1 MTNSATDLTRSPF
14 DFSKLKARWDLER
27 AQTRIASVRLEA
39 QVRLAATP
47 ILQAYGVTR
56 AYLFGSIA
64 AGRAGARS
72 DVDLLVLGVG
82 AAAYWDL
89 RRDLEQVLGRP
100 LELFAQDDDPVFVA
114 KVIARGQVIY
124 GPHP

>member
-14 DFSKLKARWDLER
+14 DFSKLKARWVLER

>member
-1 MTNSATDLTRSPF
+1 MINSASEPTRLPF

-27 AQTRIASVRLEA
+27 AQTRIASAQLEA
-39 QVRLAATP
+39 QVRLTAAP
-47 ILQAYGVTR
+47 ILQAYHVTT

-64 AGRAGARS
+64 DGRASAWS

-89 RRDLEQVLGRP
+89 RRDLEQALERP
-100 LELFAQDDDPVFVA
+100 LDLFTQDDDPVFVA
-114 KVIARGQVIY
+114 KIIARGQVIY

>member
-1 MTNSATDLTRSPF
+1 MINPTTEPTGRPF
-14 DFSKLKARWDLER
+14 DFSKLKARWNLER
-27 AQTRIASVRLEA
+27 AQTRIASARLEA
-39 QVRLAATP
+39 LVRLAAAP

-64 AGRAGARS
+64 EGRVGAQS

-82 AAAYWDL
+82 AAAYWNL
-89 RRDLEQVLGRP
+89 RRDLEQALGRP
-100 LELFAQDDDPVFVA
+100 LDLFTQDDDPVFVA
-114 KVIARGQVIY
+114 KIIARGQVIY